1 MVTSTHHTLRASSS
15 GWWFNIRGITQN
27 RTLFI
32 GNSQN
37 RTLFGYPQDRTL
49 FFTSYKRNTR
59 PRMNQERAAFLR
71 NEAIRRWVFTHE
83 LMFLLLHFK
92 LESVPLLR
100 SVQFRPP
107 GTSLI
112 VELKTRS
119 CLRKFIPYRRSTDGN
134 LRYPNYA

>member
-1 MVTSTHHTLRASSS
+1 MNEVLCISSLYDLTPSLDVDSLSCIIDINGRSKSFTSQANLIIS
-15 GWWFNIRGITQN
+15 RGITQN

-59 PRMNQERAAFLR
+59 RRMNQARAAFLR
-71 NEAIRRWVFTHE
+71 NKAIRRWLFKHERVFI
-83 LMFLLLHFK
+83 LLHFN
-92 LESVPLLR
+92 LESVPLLH

-112 VELKTRS
+112 V
-119 CLRKFIPYRRSTDGN
+119 
-134 LRYPNYA
+134 